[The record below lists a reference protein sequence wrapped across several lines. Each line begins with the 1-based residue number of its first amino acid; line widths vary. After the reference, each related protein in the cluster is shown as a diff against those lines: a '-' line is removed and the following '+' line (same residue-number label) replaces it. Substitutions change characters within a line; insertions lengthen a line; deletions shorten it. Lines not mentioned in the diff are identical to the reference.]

1 MEQQRAIPT
10 PGGKSGDTPTCGI
23 AQGTMVLTL
32 DGPLPVETLAPGD
45 RIVTRAGAGRLT
57 SIQVTQLAQAR
68 MVRIAPDVLGL
79 GRPEGEVL
87 VAADQP
93 LLIRDWR
100 AQVLYGAAQALVPAA
115 RLADGQYIRVEQMT
129 DIRIFTLHL
138 QGAAVIYVGGLELAC
153 EAEPVVA

>member
-32 DGPLPVETLAPGD
+32 DGPLPVEMLAPGD